1 MSILRDFEK
10 RLERGV
16 EGFFART
23 FKSGLQPVELAK
35 ALQRYAGNYQQVGLD
50 GVLVPNVYRFE
61 ISADD
66 MERFSGYADAL
77 ARELGDVVRRTADD
91 NGWRLQGPVRI
102 ELRVSDTIRVGTYEL
117 RGKIEAGEGAGAH
130 PATPPEQP
138 AALPDAKPGPGEV
151 VPAVPAP
158 ASSPAARASGAEMA
172 GRTQILPTAGTTAQ
186 GVLVV
191 QGNAGGRH
199 RLGTTT
205 LLGRLSDCDV
215 TLDDPSVSR
224 RHARI
229 RREGEDYVI
238 EDLRSTNGVR
248 VNGAER
254 DYARLS
260 DGDELELGSVRLSF
274 SLER

>member
-1 MSILRDFEK
+1 MRAWRRETDGSSSVTSQSLR
-10 RLERGV
+10 RP
-16 EGFFART
+16 
-23 FKSGLQPVELAK
+23 S
-35 ALQRYAGNYQQVGLD
+35 
-50 GVLVPNVYRFE
+50 
-61 ISADD
+61 
-66 MERFSGYADAL
+66 
-77 ARELGDVVRRTADD
+77 
-91 NGWRLQGPVRI
+91 
-102 ELRVSDTIRVGTYEL
+102 RV
-117 RGKIEAGEGAGAH
+117 
-130 PATPPEQP
+130 
-138 AALPDAKPGPGEV
+138 V
-151 VPAVPAP
+151 VPRRWRPP
-158 ASSPAARASGAEMA
+158 P
-172 GRTQILPTAGTTAQ
+172 LPGTTTTPWA
-186 GVLVV
+186 VVV